1 MFYYIESVGSELCGA
16 MLPQS
21 SVLSC
26 TISTLAPS
34 EMVPGEKKM
43 AHREDGFITVLLPAP
58 LLAAP
63 SRSRPSR
70 WPGGGLCYFRIFRC
84 RTAALHVP
92 PFKVR
97 AAVSLPQ
104 KNLIC
109 L

>member
-63 SRSRPSR
+63 SGSRTSLR
-70 WPGGGLCYFRIFRC
+70 PGGGSL
-84 RTAALHVP
+84 L
-92 PFKVR
+92 
-97 AAVSLPQ
+97 LPQ
-104 KNLIC
+104 FPLQNGGS
-109 L
+109 